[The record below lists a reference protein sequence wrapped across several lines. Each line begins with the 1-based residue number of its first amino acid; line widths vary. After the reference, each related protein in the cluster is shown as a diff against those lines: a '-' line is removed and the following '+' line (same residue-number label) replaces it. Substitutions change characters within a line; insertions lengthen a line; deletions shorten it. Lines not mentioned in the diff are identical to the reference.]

1 MDSHT
6 KNKISFRKSFGNR
19 FCLAAYIFLILS
31 SIPSITIG
39 VMIKSNAS
47 MAQRDTSIADS
58 IFVFW
63 FLSSFIFAVPIIRRL
78 VIQNC
83 IQSYS
88 KSSNLEPNL
97 IRLFI
102 ASFKLS
108 LVHMPLFLLPPFIS
122 LIASGGNSGYA
133 GVGAIGSL
141 LSLCAYLFAI
151 DIPFRTKKKILAEI
165 NNLSLSTKMG

>member
-63 FLSSFIFAVPIIRRL
+63 FLSSFIFVVPIIRRL

-83 IQSYS
+83 IKSYS
-88 KSSNLEPNL
+88 RSSHREPKL
-97 IRLFI
+97 IKFLI

-108 LVHMPLFLLPPFIS
+108 WVHIPLFILPPFIS
-122 LIASGGNSGYA
+122 LIASGGNFGYA

-141 LSLCAYLFAI
+141 LSFCAYLFAI
-151 DIPFRTKKKILAEI
+151 DIPFRTKKKILTEI
-165 NNLSLSTKMG
+165 SNINLSTKMG